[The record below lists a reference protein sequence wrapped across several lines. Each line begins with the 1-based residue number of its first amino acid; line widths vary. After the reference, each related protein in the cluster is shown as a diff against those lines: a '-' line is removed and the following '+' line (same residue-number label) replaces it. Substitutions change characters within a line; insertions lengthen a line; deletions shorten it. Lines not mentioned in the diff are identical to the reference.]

1 MVLATYFKLVRWKNL
16 LLIVFVFFVLK
27 FSFFSTLQIQTK
39 LSVVDFLLLLLSVL
53 AITAAGYIIN
63 DIFDVK
69 TDLINKPTK
78 VIVSQKI
85 SLETAKKW
93 YKTTNTVG
101 IVLGIAL
108 CIKIS
113 KPTHSFI
120 FIGISLLLYYYSKKI
135 KTTPFIGN
143 FLVSLLIAF
152 SVLIFPLFEIELIA
166 KNNNQNL
173 ASQIIWMLFF
183 FAFSLNLIR
192 EIVKDIED
200 VNGDYNL
207 KMNTLPILLGI
218 LRTRRLIL
226 FLCIIPI
233 GILLFIILKYSSI
246 YKFTVLYLLLFV
258 LMPLL
263 YFTVKLRSAKKKTEF
278 HKLSQLLKIIMLLGI
293 NSLLIFSI
301 TL

>member
-27 FSFFSTLQIQTK
+27 FSFFNTLQIESK
-39 LSVVDFLLLLLSVL
+39 LSVVDFLLLLSSVL

-78 VIVSQKI
+78 VIVTQKI

-135 KTTPFIGN
+135 KATPFIGN

-166 KNNNQNL
+166 KNNIQNL
-173 ASQIIWMLFF
+173 ATQIIWMLFF

-207 KMNTLPILLGI
+207 KMNTLPILLGS
-218 LRTRRLIL
+218 LRTRNFVFVLS
-226 FLCIIPI
+226 IIPI
-233 GILLFIILKYSSI
+233 GLLLFMILKYSSI
-246 YKFTVLYLLLFV
+246 YKYTALYLLLFV

-263 YFTVKLRSAKKKTEF
+263 YFIVKLRSAKKKPEF
-278 HKLSQLLKIIMLLGI
+278 HKLSVLLKIIMLLGI

>member
-1 MVLATYFKLVRWKNL
+1 MATYFKLVRWKNL

-39 LSVVDFLLLLLSVL
+39 LSIVDFLLLLLSVL

-166 KNNNQNL
+166 KNNIQNL
-173 ASQIIWMLFF
+173 ATQIIWMLFF

-200 VNGDYNL
+200 VNGDYSL
-207 KMNTLPILLGI
+207 KMNTLPILLGS
-218 LRTRRLIL
+218 LRTRSLVL
-226 FLCIIPI
+226 FLCIVPI
-233 GILLFIILKYSSI
+233 GLLLFIILKYSSI

-278 HKLSQLLKIIMLLGI
+278 HKLSLLLKIIMLLGI

>member
-39 LSVVDFLLLLLSVL
+39 LSIVDFLLLLLSVL
-53 AITAAGYIIN
+53 SITAAGYIIN

-120 FIGISLLLYYYSKKI
+120 FIVISLLLYYYSKKI

>member
-1 MVLATYFKLVRWKNL
+1 
-16 LLIVFVFFVLK
+16 
-27 FSFFSTLQIQTK
+27 
-39 LSVVDFLLLLLSVL
+39 
-53 AITAAGYIIN
+53 
-63 DIFDVK
+63 
-69 TDLINKPTK
+69 
-78 VIVSQKI
+78 
-85 SLETAKKW
+85 
-93 YKTTNTVG
+93 
-101 IVLGIAL
+101 
-108 CIKIS
+108 
-113 KPTHSFI
+113 
-120 FIGISLLLYYYSKKI
+120 
-135 KTTPFIGN
+135 
-143 FLVSLLIAF
+143 
-152 SVLIFPLFEIELIA
+152 VLIFPLFEIELIA

-173 ASQIIWMLFF
+173 ATQIIWMLFF

-200 VNGDYNL
+200 VNGDYSL

-233 GILLFIILKYSSI
+233 GLLLFIILKYSSI

>member
-39 LSVVDFLLLLLSVL
+39 LSIVDFLLLLLSVL

-120 FIGISLLLYYYSKKI
+120 FI
-135 KTTPFIGN
+135 
-143 FLVSLLIAF
+143 VSH
-152 SVLIFPLFEIELIA
+152 
-166 KNNNQNL
+166 
-173 ASQIIWMLFF
+173 
-183 FAFSLNLIR
+183 
-192 EIVKDIED
+192 
-200 VNGDYNL
+200 Y
-207 KMNTLPILLGI
+207 
-218 LRTRRLIL
+218 
-226 FLCIIPI
+226 
-233 GILLFIILKYSSI
+233 
-246 YKFTVLYLLLFV
+246 
-258 LMPLL
+258 
-263 YFTVKLRSAKKKTEF
+263 
-278 HKLSQLLKIIMLLGI
+278 
-293 NSLLIFSI
+293 FSI
-301 TL
+301 IIQKK

>member
-39 LSVVDFLLLLLSVL
+39 LSIVDFLLLLLSVL

-166 KNNNQNL
+166 KNNIQNL
-173 ASQIIWMLFF
+173 ATQIIWMLFF

-200 VNGDYNL
+200 VNGDYSL
-207 KMNTLPILLGI
+207 KMNTLPILLGS
-218 LRTRRLIL
+218 LRTRSLVL
-226 FLCIIPI
+226 FLCIVPI
-233 GILLFIILKYSSI
+233 GLLLFIILKYSSI

-278 HKLSQLLKIIMLLGI
+278 HKLSLLLKIIMLLGI

>member
-27 FSFFSTLQIQTK
+27 FSFFSTLQIQIK

-85 SLETAKKW
+85 SLETAKQW

-120 FIGISLLLYYYSKKI
+120 FIVISLLLYYYSKKI

-207 KMNTLPILLGI
+207 KMNTLPILLGR
-218 LRTRRLIL
+218 LRTRSLVL
-226 FLCIIPI
+226 FLCIVPI
-233 GILLFIILKYSSI
+233 GLLLFIILKYSSI

>member
-39 LSVVDFLLLLLSVL
+39 LSIVDFLLLLLSVL

-166 KNNNQNL
+166 KNNIQNL
-173 ASQIIWMLFF
+173 ATQIIWMLFF

-200 VNGDYNL
+200 VNGDYSL
-207 KMNTLPILLGI
+207 KMNTLPILLGS
-218 LRTRRLIL
+218 LRTRSLVL
-226 FLCIIPI
+226 FLCIVPI
-233 GILLFIILKYSSI
+233 GLLLFIILKYSSI